1 MSWLLWVHMAIG
13 LVLVVGRW
21 RVQGPVAKHRWDSS
35 QRKSAKHDGE
45 KEGYSPESGDK
56 WQWSQVRP
64 WGEVEVGF
72 EPEKISETQ

>member
-1 MSWLLWVHMAIG
+1 MSQLLWVHMAIG
-13 LVLVVGRW
+13 LVLVVGRQ
-21 RVQGPVAKHRWDSS
+21 RVRGPVAKRRWDSS

-56 WQWSQVRP
+56 RQWLRVRP